1 MNTKNHLQQTKAALN
16 GLTSRNNKQ
25 DSSPYREICPAL
37 NKKFVLQTMGT
48 TAPFSMLF
56 CLLYFC
62 ISHTKK
68 LFLYIP

>member
-48 TAPFSMLF
+48 TAPFFNAFLSVIF
-56 CLLYFC
+56 LYQ
-62 ISHTKK
+62 SYKK